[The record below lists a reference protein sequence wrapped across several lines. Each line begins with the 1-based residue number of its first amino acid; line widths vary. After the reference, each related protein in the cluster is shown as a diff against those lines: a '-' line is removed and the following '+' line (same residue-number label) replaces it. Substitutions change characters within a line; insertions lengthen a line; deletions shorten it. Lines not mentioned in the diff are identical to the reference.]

1 MTGFHALLLAAGA
14 GSRFGGRKLLAP
26 WRGEPLIR
34 AAARRALAAPVEA
47 VVAVTGS
54 DSVEV
59 EAALQALRDP
69 RLTIARAPQWASGI
83 SASLRRGLLAL
94 PPDSR
99 GAVVFLADMPL
110 VPLDAAAHLI
120 AALSGG
126 ALAAELVHDGQPA
139 NPVAYAAALFP
150 DLLNLEGDS
159 GGRRLLRGLPGVAR
173 IETDD
178 PGAVFDIDRTEDLAR

>member
-26 WRGEPLIR
+26 WRGEPLIC

-54 DSVEV
+54 DAVEV

-69 RLTIARAPQWASGI
+69 RLKIARAPEWALGI

-94 PPDSR
+94 PPASR
-99 GAVVFLADMPL
+99 GAVVFLGDMPL
-110 VPLDAAAHLI
+110 VPLDAAAHLV

-139 NPVAYAAALFP
+139 NPVAYAATLFA
-150 DLLNLEGDS
+150 DLLALQGDS

-173 IETDD
+173 IETED
-178 PGAVFDIDRTEDLAR
+178 PGAVFDIDRVEDLVR

>member
-34 AAARRALAAPVEA
+34 AAARRALAAPVES
-47 VVAVTGS
+47 VVAVSGS
-54 DSVEV
+54 DAVEV
-59 EAALQALRDP
+59 EAALQALRNP
-69 RLTIARAPQWASGI
+69 RLEIARAPEWASGI

-94 PPDSR
+94 PPASR
-99 GAVVFLADMPL
+99 GAVVFLGDMPL

-120 AALSGG
+120 GALAKG

-139 NPVAYAAALFP
+139 NPVAYAATLFP
-150 DLLNLEGDS
+150 DLLALQGDS

-173 IETDD
+173 IETED
-178 PGAVFDIDRTEDLAR
+178 PGAVFDIDRAEDLVL